1 MDNFLKEIS
10 VQEKIGL
17 FLIAGLILDVCV
29 IKFWTF
35 SAWWQVLVGTVSDIS

>member
-17 FLIAGLILDVCV
+17 FLIGLILDVCV
-29 IKFWTF
+29 IKFWSF
-35 SAWWQVLVGTVSDIS
+35 SAWWQVLVSTVSDTSW